1 MDKQKRRSLSKG
13 KLEAL
18 LEEYEDLCMRRATL
32 SVETAQAE
40 TRLLEVKKNIAELY
54 EELGE

>member
-13 KLEAL
+13 KLDAL
-18 LEEYEDLCMRRATL
+18 LEEYMELCMRRATL